1 MREAECKNRCAD
13 KENACYKRKKNS
25 KTYWFHSYNIYFRK
39 TCCDTRIL
47 SIKKKSNNNKNAGD
61 KPRSERK
68 EKTCVNI
75 CLHA

>member
-1 MREAECKNRCAD
+1 MRETECRNRCAD

-25 KTYWFHSYNIYFRK
+25 KTYWFHYIIYIFGKRAAILVFFR
-39 TCCDTRIL
+39 L
-47 SIKKKSNNNKNAGD
+47 KKSNNNRNAGD
-61 KPRSERK
+61 KPRSEGK